1 MWVSEMLPGRGHAH
15 EPFVE
20 PALRP
25 QPVTSALGGVQ
36 RLQEGMPGYRLRMP
50 EQVHPISAGIKGGI
64 VGGLVIP
71 IPALIWGLSTGHGI
85 WYPANLLAGMVLP
98 GVGTMSVEDLEKFH
112 LSFLVAAGFIH
123 VITCLVVGLVYGVLL
138 PTLPEIPGPMAWGG
152 LLMPLL
158 WTAVTFLTMHVVNPV
173 LATGVSWPWFIFS
186 QFVFG
191 VTAAVPIV
199 RGGGQRPVR
208 AGLLGGALGAVV
220 MPIPAAYWALASG
233 HSVWYPVNLLAGMVP
248 GLGPPTELARFRA
261 DCLAAG
267 IVIHAVVSP
276 GIG

>member
-1 MWVSEMLPGRGHAH
+1 MWVSGMLPGRGHAH

-158 WTAVTFLTMHVVNPV
+158 WTGASYSLMGVVNPV
-173 LATGVSWPWFIFS
+173 LQRLVDWPWFVVS
-186 QFVFG
+186 QFIFG
-191 VTAAVPIV
+191 LVASVVVVRSQLVYITPAGRGPDRVPI
-199 RGGGQRPVR
+199 
-208 AGLLGGALGAVV
+208 
-220 MPIPAAYWALASG
+220 
-233 HSVWYPVNLLAGMVP
+233 
-248 GLGPPTELARFRA
+248 TE
-261 DCLAAG
+261 
-267 IVIHAVVSP
+267 
-276 GIG
+276 